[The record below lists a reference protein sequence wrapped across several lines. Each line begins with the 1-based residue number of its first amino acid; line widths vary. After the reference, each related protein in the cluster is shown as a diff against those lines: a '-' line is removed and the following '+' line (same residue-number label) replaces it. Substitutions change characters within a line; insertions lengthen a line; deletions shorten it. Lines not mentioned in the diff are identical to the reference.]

1 MTLTVQT
8 FKVFFFNSTGI
19 SIIKDIN
26 KMGSTIIVV
35 EDNGKH
41 SIGQHS
47 KKDDDRQDPSL
58 WRRRLHC
65 LTATNKT
72 CHSKWLKIH
81 LWPEDFADR
90 SFSSIFL
97 QQPPVSPP
105 PPPCCFQWLPRPPY
119 PQPCSKP
126 GIYFV
131 HDHSKCTNHNIKCS
145 LQPPE
150 EPPWLQSQPRHA

>member
-8 FKVFFFNSTGI
+8 FKTFFNSTGI

-58 WRRRLHC
+58 
-65 LTATNKT
+65 
-72 CHSKWLKIH
+72 
-81 LWPEDFADR
+81 
-90 SFSSIFL
+90 
-97 QQPPVSPP
+97 
-105 PPPCCFQWLPRPPY
+105 
-119 PQPCSKP
+119 
-126 GIYFV
+126 
-131 HDHSKCTNHNIKCS
+131 
-145 LQPPE
+145 
-150 EPPWLQSQPRHA
+150 